1 MQCCTFSV
9 FIRRGGFDESPAHR
23 VGDRRRRGCRPGC
36 RGRGANLARR
46 LDAALADPDARTIVL
61 TRDEAL
67 LTLGIVNGVAELI
80 DHNHTPAEGGAPE
93 PGVEGSHVIGSRA
106 EHPDG

>member
-1 MQCCTFSV
+1 M
-9 FIRRGGFDESPAHR
+9 
-23 VGDRRRRGCRPGC
+23 
-36 RGRGANLARR
+36 
-46 LDAALADPDARTIVL
+46 L